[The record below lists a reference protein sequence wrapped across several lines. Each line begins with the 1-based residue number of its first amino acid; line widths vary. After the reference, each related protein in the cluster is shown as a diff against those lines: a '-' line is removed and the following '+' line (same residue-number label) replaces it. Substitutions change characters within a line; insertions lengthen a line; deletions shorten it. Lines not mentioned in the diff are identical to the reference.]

1 MTDINNPFRIPT
13 SAVISFS
20 GGRTS
25 GMMLYR
31 ILEAYNFSLPDDIKV
46 VFCNTG
52 KEREETLEFV
62 ERCSQEWNVP
72 ITWLEYVTEDSIR
85 GGKPV
90 KKKSFKVVDIESAS
104 RNGEPFEHLINPRTM
119 LPNAVMRFCTSEL
132 KVLTLARYVK
142 TVLQWND
149 WFNVV
154 GFRLDEENR
163 VYSAK
168 GLNKRNPHAEL
179 TLFDH
184 TAESPGD
191 WKKPVK
197 GERLLFPLYEAR
209 INRDHVMQ
217 FWNEQSFDLQL
228 QPHEGNCDGCFL
240 KGKRTLI
247 RTFEDNPNLADW
259 WTEQEDKLGAT
270 FRNDV
275 HSYRE
280 LKMIAT
286 GQQLPGEFDF
296 GPVDHSVDG
305 RGCALWDGCR
315 CTD

>member
-1 MTDINNPFRIPT
+1 MNKINPYLIP
-13 SAVISFS
+13 SPAVISFS

-31 ILEAYNFSLPDDIKV
+31 ILEAYGGSIPDDIKV

-62 ERCSQEWNVP
+62 ERCSKEWNVS
-72 ITWLEYVTEDSIR
+72 IVWLEYSTEEGPIR
-85 GGKPV
+85 RGKPV
-90 KKKSFKVVDIESAS
+90 RRKIFKIVDFQTAS
-104 RNGEPFEHLINPRTM
+104 RNGEPFEHLINPRKM

-132 KVLTLARYVK
+132 KVLTLARYIKQVA
-142 TVLQWND
+142 LWED
-149 WFNVV
+149 WVNAI
-154 GFRLDEENR
+154 GFRFDEPDR
-163 VYSAK
+163 VASAK
-168 GLNKRNPHAEL
+168 GLSKKQPHHERA
-179 TLFDH
+179 LFD
-184 TAESPGD
+184 ELREDSGD

-197 GERLLFPLYEAR
+197 GERLIFPLFDAKITR
-209 INRDHVMQ
+209 NDVME
-217 FWNEQSFDLQL
+217 FWTSQPFDLQL

-247 RTFEDNPNLADW
+247 RTFTDDPSLADW
-259 WTEQEDKLGAT
+259 WIRQEDKLGAT

-280 LKMIAT
+280 LKMIAI

-296 GPVDHSVDG
+296 GPIDHSVDG
-305 RGCALWDGCR
+305 RGCALWDDCR